1 MPAGLMASAPPAQI
15 PAQADIPRMQR
26 ERVERIRG
34 LMREQGLDA
43 LILLG
48 NTNVVYAT
56 GAIWPLADSGRANFE
71 QPVAVVTA
79 DDEWPH
85 LFSPMRGEDRPHVE
99 LPSDHLHG
107 PVYLDF
113 DEGVELFAS
122 QLAGLVPDKAV
133 DRDRRMDQR
142 ATPGAIDPVRARR
155 TGRRRAHHQRRQGD
169 QDAGR
174 AVVHA

>member
-1 MPAGLMASAPPAQI
+1 MPSGLMASAPPTQI
-15 PAQADIPRMQR
+15 PAEANVARMQNAR
-26 ERVERIRG
+26 MERIRG
-34 LMREQGLDA
+34 LMRAQGIDV

-71 QPVAVVTA
+71 QPVAVVTV
-79 DDEWPH
+79 DDPWPH
-85 LFSPMRGEDRPHVE
+85 LFSPMRGEDRPHVN

-122 QLAGLVPDKAV
+122 DLADIAPDKA
-133 DRDRRMDQR
+133 
-142 ATPGAIDPVRARR
+142 AFAIDEWTNALRRERSILFAADAPVDG
-155 TGRRRAHHQRRQGD
+155 GRVISGAK
-169 QDAGR
+169 
-174 AVVHA
+174 AVKTPDELSLHA

>member
-1 MPAGLMASAPPAQI
+1 
-15 PAQADIPRMQR
+15 
-26 ERVERIRG
+26 
-34 LMREQGLDA
+34 MREQGLDA
-43 LILLG
+43 LVLLG

-71 QPVAVVTA
+71 QPVAVVLV

-85 LFSPMRGEDRPHVE
+85 LFSPMREDDRLRVE

-122 QLAGLVPDKAV
+122 AARRARAGRCR

-142 ATPGAIDPVRARR
+142 AAPRAVDPVRAGPRR
-155 TGRRRAHHQRRQGD
+155 STADG
-169 QDAGR
+169 
-174 AVVHA
+174 